1 MFRKFINKF
10 KTKKITEIFPHQ
22 ICNVS
27 KLPIPMKDNFLFK
40 VSEICAKESNEEKAW
55 ELSKKILNTKS
66 INVNNLSEFYNTDSK
81 ILSNYSADVNF
92 LPWIHFRPTQIKDV
106 FFKIFDDEKY
116 QYVQFKKVFDLV
128 QSIIKYGYLPEKF
141 KTRQGGISGYFLL
154 KDNKK
159 VFYVVSGNHRVA
171 ALSCLFPNK
180 KIPVVFESLINPKK
194 AEFEGTSFEK
204 SRIHPEYF
212 SYDDVG
218 SWPSVKSGFIDE
230 NCAKVIFLTYF
241 KGINFREESLT
252 NFIEKKVGIFQN
264 SDKILK

>member
-10 KTKKITEIFPHQ
+10 KPKKITEILPYQ

-27 KLPIPMKDNFLFK
+27 KLPIPMKNNFLYK

-66 INVNNLSEFYNTDSK
+66 INVNNLSEFYNAGSK

-92 LPWIHFRPTQIKDV
+92 LPWIHFKPTQSKDV
-106 FFKIFDDEKY
+106 FFKIFDDDKY
-116 QYVQFKKVFDLV
+116 QYFQFKKVFDLV

-141 KTRQGGISGYFLL
+141 KTRQGGISGYFLI

-171 ALSCLFPNK
+171 ALSYLFPNK

-194 AEFEGTSFEK
+194 VEIEGTSFEK

-212 SYDDVG
+212 SFDDVA
-218 SWPSVKSGFIDE
+218 SWPSVKSGFIDK

-241 KGINFREESLT
+241 KRINFREKNLT
-252 NFIEKKVGIFQN
+252 HFVEKKVGNFQN
-264 SDKILK
+264 FDKL